1 MQSQF
6 TCKNYNPSS
15 YLSTIKSS
23 SPEAYITISRM
34 SFSSTF
40 SSPLSSCHSLPEE
53 TSFTIN
59 RIRHNSN
66 KNQYQCVTCL
76 KLFSRPSALKTHS
89 YTHTGEK
96 PYECSSKGCGRR
108 FSVVSNL
115 RRHLKVHQKSF
126 NSNKLSAEE
135 RVRQV
140 RILMEKRKAIADQ
153 SQKESPWVEPVS
165 QPSSFSPSLTNMIPP
180 KDDQNNTLLPIIKNH
195 HVPQHN
201 LMLKNLETYEP
212 VFTTERLPSIWL
224 IINAV
229 EKEFHYHPYHC

>member
-1 MQSQF
+1 M
-6 TCKNYNPSS
+6 KNDSDNNLCY
-15 YLSTIKSS
+15 
-23 SPEAYITISRM
+23 
-34 SFSSTF
+34 
-40 SSPLSSCHSLPEE
+40 
-53 TSFTIN
+53 
-59 RIRHNSN
+59 
-66 KNQYQCVTCL
+66 
-76 KLFSRPSALKTHS
+76 
-89 YTHTGEK
+89 
-96 PYECSSKGCGRR
+96 SKGCGRR

-140 RILMEKRKAIADQ
+140 RILMEKRKAITDQ
-153 SQKESPWVEPVS
+153 SQKESPWAEPVS
-165 QPSSFSPSLTNMIPP
+165 QPSSLSPSLTNIIPP

-195 HVPQHN
+195 YVPQHN

-229 EKEFHYHPYHC
+229 EKKIHYHPYHC